1 MSKEKLPSTNVIN
14 ILKNNRNAESCI
26 KAVFYGKMELK
37 ELTPKEIEI
46 YDRVIH
52 LKALIKQMKD
62 ETGGRYK
69 SYELVET
76 HMSIHGISLATAK
89 RDLSIVSDIEKV
101 LREAV
106 LELERGQLYEAAW
119 RAIDLAEKNGETA
132 AMASN
137 IRVAKDLLGLD
148 KEGGNSL
155 IAPDKIEQHINIIIA
170 DHRTNRI
177 MEEMVKNNMSVNK
190 WSMSL
195 DEILAEEAK
204 EVEPQ
209 EETEYEIIE
218 SRQGESSPEES
229 D

>member
-1 MSKEKLPSTNVIN
+1 MSKDRLPSTNVVD
-14 ILKNNRNAESCI
+14 ILKNNRNAENSI
-26 KAVFYGKMELK
+26 KSVFYGRMELK
-37 ELTPKEIEI
+37 ELTPKEVEI

-52 LKALIKQMKD
+52 LKAIIKNMQA

-69 SYELVET
+69 SSELVET

-89 RDLSIVSDIEKV
+89 RDLSIVSELEKA

-119 RAIDLAEKNGETA
+119 RAINLSEANGETA

-148 KEGGNSL
+148 KEAGNSL

-170 DHRTNRI
+170 DHRTTRI
-177 MEEMVKNNMSVNK
+177 MEEMVRNNMSVNK

-195 DEILAEEAK
+195 EEILAEEA
-204 EVEPQ
+204 EPQ
-209 EETEYEIIE
+209 ETEYEIINT
-218 SRQGESSPEES
+218 GEGNLPIEEG

>member
-1 MSKEKLPSTNVIN
+1 MSKERLPSTNVVD
-14 ILKNNRNAESCI
+14 ILKNNRNAENSI
-26 KAVFYGKMELK
+26 KAVFYGRMELK
-37 ELTPKEIEI
+37 ELTPKEVEI

-52 LKALIKQMKD
+52 LKALIKDMQA

-69 SYELVET
+69 SSELVEN

-89 RDLSIVSDIEKV
+89 RDLSIVSELEKA

-132 AMASN
+132 SMASN
-137 IRVAKDLLGLD
+137 IRVAKDLLGID
-148 KEGGNSL
+148 KEAGNSL

-170 DHRTNRI
+170 DHRTTRI
-177 MEEMVKNNMSVNK
+177 MEEMVRNNMSVNK

-195 DEILAEEAK
+195 EDILAEEA
-204 EVEPQ
+204 EPQ
-209 EETEYEIIE
+209 DIEHEVIE
-218 SRQGESSPEES
+218 SREGEDTPEES